1 MRSVLLLLFTFLG
14 LAVVRA
20 EDYAYLTIVGADGGK
35 TSLTAVGLTLSFSD
49 DNLVARN
56 AYTDES
62 LTLPLSSL
70 ASMNFSN
77 DDETTGITSVH
88 AVKSGDDAVYTIQG
102 LRLPVGTPLKKGI
115 YIVRKGS
122 TTQKVQVK

>member
-1 MRSVLLLLFTFLG
+1 MRRVLLLLFTFLG

-35 TSLTAVGLTLSFSD
+35 TSLTAVGLTLLFSD

-88 AVKSGDDAVYTIQG
+88 AVTSGDDAVYTIQG

>member
-1 MRSVLLLLFTFLG
+1 MRRVLLLLFTFLG

-49 DNLVARN
+49 DNLVASN

-88 AVKSGDDAVYTIQG
+88 AVTSGDDAVYTIQG

>member
-1 MRSVLLLLFTFLG
+1 MRRVLLLLFTFLG

-77 DDETTGITSVH
+77 DDEATGITPVH
-88 AVKSGDDAVYTIQG
+88 AVTSGDDAVYTIQG
-102 LRLPVGTPLKKGI
+102 QRLPVGAPLKKGI

>member
-77 DDETTGITSVH
+77 DDETTGIAPVH
-88 AVKSGDDAVYTIQG
+88 AVTSGDDAVYTIQG
-102 LRLPVGTPLKKGI
+102 LRLPVRKKKKKGI

>member
-20 EDYAYLTIVGADGGK
+20 EDYAYLTIVGAD
-35 TSLTAVGLTLSFSD
+35 LTAVGLTLSFSD

-77 DDETTGITSVH
+77 SDETTGIAPVH
-88 AVKSGDDAVYTIQG
+88 AVAGGNDAVYTVQG
-102 LRLPVGTPLKKGI
+102 QRLPVGAPLKKGI

-122 TTQKVQVK
+122 TTQKVQVR

>member
-70 ASMNFSN
+70 ASMNFSKN
-77 DDETTGITSVH
+77 DETTGIAPVH
-88 AVKSGDDAVYTIQG
+88 AVTSGDDAVYTIQG

-122 TTQKVQVK
+122 TTQKVQVR

>member
-35 TSLTAVGLTLSFSD
+35 TSLTAVGLSLSFSD

-77 DDETTGITSVH
+77 DDETTGIAPVH
-88 AVKSGDDAVYTIQG
+88 AVTSGDDAVYTIQG

-122 TTQKVQVK
+122 TTQKVQVR

>member
-1 MRSVLLLLFTFLG
+1 MRRVLLLLFTFLG

-88 AVKSGDDAVYTIQG
+88 AVTSGDDAVYTIQG

>member
-77 DDETTGITSVH
+77 DDETTGIAPVH
-88 AVKSGDDAVYTIQG
+88 AVTSGDDAVYTIQG

-122 TTQKVQVK
+122 KTQKVQVR

>member
-77 DDETTGITSVH
+77 DDETTGITPVY
-88 AVKSGDDAVYTIQG
+88 AVTSGDDAVYTIQG

>member
-1 MRSVLLLLFTFLG
+1 MRRVLLLLFTFLG

-70 ASMNFSN
+70 ASMNFSKN
-77 DDETTGITSVH
+77 DETTGIAPVH
-88 AVKSGDDAVYTIQG
+88 AVTSGDDAVYTIQG

>member
-88 AVKSGDDAVYTIQG
+88 AVTSGDDAVYTIQG
-102 LRLPVGTPLKKGI
+102 QRLPVGAPLKKGI

-122 TTQKVQVK
+122 TTQKVQVR

>member
-1 MRSVLLLLFTFLG
+1 MRRVLLLLFIFLG

-88 AVKSGDDAVYTIQG
+88 AVTSGDDAVYTIQG

>member
-1 MRSVLLLLFTFLG
+1 MRRVLLLLFTFLG

-77 DDETTGITSVH
+77 SDETTGIAPVH
-88 AVKSGDDAVYTIQG
+88 AVTSGDDAVYTIQG

>member
-1 MRSVLLLLFTFLG
+1 MRRVFLLLFTFLG

-88 AVKSGDDAVYTIQG
+88 AVTSGDDAVYTIQG

>member
-1 MRSVLLLLFTFLG
+1 MRRVLLLLFIFLG

-88 AVKSGDDAVYTIQG
+88 AVTSGDDAVYTIQG

-122 TTQKVQVK
+122 TTQKVQVR

>member
-1 MRSVLLLLFTFLG
+1 MRRVLLLLFTFLG

-77 DDETTGITSVH
+77 DDETTGIAPVH
-88 AVKSGDDAVYTIQG
+88 AVTSGDDAVYTIQG

-122 TTQKVQVK
+122 TTQKVQVR

>member
-88 AVKSGDDAVYTIQG
+88 AVTSGDDAVYTIQG

-122 TTQKVQVK
+122 TTQKVQVR

>member
-77 DDETTGITSVH
+77 DDETTGIAPVH
-88 AVKSGDDAVYTIQG
+88 AVTSGDDAVYTIQG
-102 LRLPVGTPLKKGI
+102 LRLPVGT
-115 YIVRKGS
+115 R
-122 TTQKVQVK
+122 Q

>member
-1 MRSVLLLLFTFLG
+1 MRSALLLLFTFLG

-88 AVKSGDDAVYTIQG
+88 AVTSGDDAVYTIQG

>member
-1 MRSVLLLLFTFLG
+1 MRRVLLLLFTFLG

-88 AVKSGDDAVYTIQG
+88 AVTSGDDAVYTIQG
-102 LRLPVGTPLKKGI
+102 LRLPVGTPLKKGL

>member
-49 DNLVARN
+49 DSLVARN

-70 ASMNFSN
+70 ASMNFSKN
-77 DDETTGITSVH
+77 DETTGIAPVH
-88 AVKSGDDAVYTIQG
+88 AVTSGDDAVYTIQG

>member
-1 MRSVLLLLFTFLG
+1 MRRVLLLLFTFLG

-88 AVKSGDDAVYTIQG
+88 AVTSGDDAVYTIQG

-122 TTQKVQVK
+122 TTQKVQVR

>member
-1 MRSVLLLLFTFLG
+1 MRRVLLLLFTFLG

-35 TSLTAVGLTLSFSD
+35 TSLTAVGLTLLFSD

-62 LTLPLSSL
+62 LMLPLSSL

-88 AVKSGDDAVYTIQG
+88 AVTSGDDAVYTIQG

>member
-88 AVKSGDDAVYTIQG
+88 AVTSGDDAVYTIQG
-102 LRLPVGTPLKKGI
+102 LRLPVSTPLKKGI

>member
-1 MRSVLLLLFTFLG
+1 MRRVLLLLFTFLG

-88 AVKSGDDAVYTIQG
+88 AVTSGDDAVYTIQG

-115 YIVRKGS
+115 YIVKKGS

>member
-88 AVKSGDDAVYTIQG
+88 AVTSGDDAVYTIQG
-102 LRLPVGTPLKKGI
+102 LRLPVGAPLKKGI

-122 TTQKVQVK
+122 TTQKVQVR

>member
-1 MRSVLLLLFTFLG
+1 MRRVLLLLFTFLG

-62 LTLPLSSL
+62 LTLPLCSL

-88 AVKSGDDAVYTIQG
+88 AVTSGDDAVYTIQG

>member
-77 DDETTGITSVH
+77 DDETTDITSVH
-88 AVKSGDDAVYTIQG
+88 AVTSGDDAVYTIQG

>member
-1 MRSVLLLLFTFLG
+1 MRRVLLLLFTFLG

-49 DNLVARN
+49 GNLVARN

-88 AVKSGDDAVYTIQG
+88 AVTSGDDAVYTIQG
-102 LRLPVGTPLKKGI
+102 QRLPVGTPLKKGI

>member
-77 DDETTGITSVH
+77 SDETTGIAPVH
-88 AVKSGDDAVYTIQG
+88 AVTSGDDAVYTIQG

-122 TTQKVQVK
+122 TTQKVQVR

>member
-49 DNLVARN
+49 DNLVASN

-77 DDETTGITSVH
+77 DDETTGIAPVH
-88 AVKSGDDAVYTIQG
+88 AVTSGDDAVYTIQG

>member
-77 DDETTGITSVH
+77 DDETTSITSVH
-88 AVKSGDDAVYTIQG
+88 AVTGGDDAVYTIQG

>member
-70 ASMNFSN
+70 ASMNFSKN
-77 DDETTGITSVH
+77 DETTGIAPVH
-88 AVKSGDDAVYTIQG
+88 AVTSGDDAVYTIQG

>member
-77 DDETTGITSVH
+77 DDETTGIAPVH
-88 AVKSGDDAVYTIQG
+88 AVTSGDDAVYTIQG

>member
-77 DDETTGITSVH
+77 DDETTGIAPVH
-88 AVKSGDDAVYTIQG
+88 AVTSGDDAVYTIQG

-122 TTQKVQVK
+122 TTQKVQVR

>member
-88 AVKSGDDAVYTIQG
+88 AVTSGNDAVYTIQG

>member
-1 MRSVLLLLFTFLG
+1 MRRVLLLLFTFLG

-77 DDETTGITSVH
+77 DDETTGFTSVH
-88 AVKSGDDAVYTIQG
+88 AVTSGDDAVYTIQG

>member
-1 MRSVLLLLFTFLG
+1 MRRVLLLLFTFLG

-20 EDYAYLTIVGADGGK
+20 EDYAYLTIVGTDGGK

-88 AVKSGDDAVYTIQG
+88 AVTSGDDAVYTIQG

>member
-1 MRSVLLLLFTFLG
+1 MRRVLLLLFTFLG

-77 DDETTGITSVH
+77 SDETTGITSVH
-88 AVKSGDDAVYTIQG
+88 AVTSGDDAVYTIQG
-102 LRLPVGTPLKKGI
+102 QRLPVGAPLKKGI